1 MKVLVIDDNV
11 DLTDALFDFLEMSG
25 IECKV
30 FNNGREGLEEILNQ
44 RGTYGLILL
53 DVAMPELSG
62 LDVLEKLKKGSDDNL
77 LKEEN
82 IVIFTASS
90 VRDGII
96 QEYVNQGVKEVLKK
110 PVSMDELTQV
120 IEKYR
125 RS

>member
-90 VRDGII
+90 VRDGIV